1 MRNAFS
7 LLALLCFATAWLSV
21 DSQPLAAIGF
31 FLAAIMAGGLSQI
44 AKEILK

>member
-1 MRNAFS
+1 MRHAFS

-31 FLAAIMAGGLSQI
+31 FLAAVMAGGLSQI

>member
-7 LLALLCFATAWLSV
+7 LLALLCFATAWLSI

-31 FLAAIMAGGLSQI
+31 FLAAVMAGGLSQI